1 MIHFYT
7 TGQIKFPY
15 SNFIVNFTKYFSD
28 ARVYEIVDNC
38 LSVVQNICSTEKL
51 MMLGVVGNV
60 FKIMRYSKNVV
71 LFAGFKTIIL
81 CLFTGYD
88 SWNTCFLLK
97 YGSWKLQL
105 DSWNTNHES
114 LNRTLISF
122 FLFHHPP
129 PPAPTPLLF
138 WILYTSWT
146 ILFPWAPGECWVICQ
161 CMVG

>member
-15 SNFIVNFTKYFSD
+15 GNFIVNFTKYFSD

-71 LFAGFKTIIL
+71 F
-81 CLFTGYD
+81 
-88 SWNTCFLLK
+88 
-97 YGSWKLQL
+97 
-105 DSWNTNHES
+105 
-114 LNRTLISF
+114 
-122 FLFHHPP
+122 
-129 PPAPTPLLF
+129 
-138 WILYTSWT
+138 
-146 ILFPWAPGECWVICQ
+146 ICRI
-161 CMVG
+161 

>member
-60 FKIMRYSKNVV
+60 FKVMRYSKNMV
-71 LFAGFKTIIL
+71 F
-81 CLFTGYD
+81 
-88 SWNTCFLLK
+88 
-97 YGSWKLQL
+97 
-105 DSWNTNHES
+105 
-114 LNRTLISF
+114 
-122 FLFHHPP
+122 
-129 PPAPTPLLF
+129 
-138 WILYTSWT
+138 
-146 ILFPWAPGECWVICQ
+146 ICRI
-161 CMVG
+161 